1 MKKLT
6 GEKVTEYVLIL
17 VIMTVLILIGN
28 MVNTITDKNPD
39 TFVSVLDGL
48 PGLLILFAI
57 AFVGTLLGA
66 LFPKIPTAIWITVI
80 GILVAMPYNTL
91 MAPVVVEQEGKIG
104 LLPAATPV
112 LAYAGVS
119 IGKDW
124 VEFKRIGW
132 RGILVALLVMIGT
145 YLGSAIIAQII
156 LSMQGII

>member
-91 MAPVVVEQEGKIG
+91 MAPVVVEQVGKIG

>member
-66 LFPKIPTAIWITVI
+66 LVPKVPTAIWITVI

-91 MAPVVVEQEGKIG
+91 MAPVVVEQVGKIG

>member
-17 VIMTVLILIGN
+17 VIMSVIILIGN
-28 MVNTITDKNPD
+28 MISTITDKNPD
-39 TFVSVLDGL
+39 TFVSVLDGF
-48 PGLLILFAI
+48 PGILILFAI
-57 AFVGTLLGA
+57 AIVGTILGD
-66 LFPKIPTAIWITVI
+66 LVPRIPTAIWVTLI

-91 MAPVVVEQEGKIG
+91 MAPVVVAQVGKIG

-132 RGILVALLVMIGT
+132 KGILIALLVMVGT